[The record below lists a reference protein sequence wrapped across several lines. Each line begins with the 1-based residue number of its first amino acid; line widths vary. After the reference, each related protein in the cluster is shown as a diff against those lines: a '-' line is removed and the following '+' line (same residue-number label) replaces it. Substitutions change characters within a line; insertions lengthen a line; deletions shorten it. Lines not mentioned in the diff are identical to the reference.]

1 MIFQKEKVD
10 IVELDSGTNSHLTL
24 YSRAPSNIS
33 TIIHILYLPEDSKG
47 ENVQFRWKQEN
58 LHVGEVY
65 EACWALDNIL
75 VINSA
80 HRQVILEDN
89 LDPVDTGNWLFFPGA
104 TIKVWSLFGSF
115 SCPLKP
121 KAQ

>member
-1 MIFQKEKVD
+1 MILIKKQNWSTRKKKWILLTF
-10 IVELDSGTNSHLTL
+10 IHLLCGSSLYGTNSHLTICF
-24 YSRAPSNIS
+24 RAPSNVS
-33 TIIHILYLPEDSKG
+33 TIIHILYLPEDVKG
-47 ENVQFRWKQEN
+47 ENVQFQWKQES

-75 VINSA
+75 IINSA

-104 TIKVWSLFGSF
+104 TVKV
-115 SCPLKP
+115 
-121 KAQ
+121 